1 MENSKISEIVI
12 SAFISAITTI
22 LTLHLNRKKEIKAH
36 IYNKREEVYLSV
48 FESFEKL
55 MDDKWKI
62 FQGELNRLKENKAKI
77 HLYAFN
83 KVIENYDKLLDVLT
97 GIADDFSTYS
107 MNQSDYDLNIN
118 EKDEEAITNIIAN
131 HEDELGMKVTD
142 LMYSL
147 IRQMRKEMKI

>member
-1 MENSKISEIVI
+1 MN
-12 SAFISAITTI
+12 
-22 LTLHLNRKKEIKAH
+22 
-36 IYNKREEVYLSV
+36 
-48 FESFEKL
+48 
-55 MDDKWKI
+55 
-62 FQGELNRLKENKAKI
+62 QLKENKAKI
-77 HLYAFN
+77 HLYASN

-142 LMYSL
+142 LMYSM
-147 IRQMRKEMKI
+147 IQQMRKEMKI